1 MLDEPNVPSWVV
13 DALTLVLPAFNK
25 FIREDSLSMGGGTVL
40 QARWQH
46 RESTDI
52 DLFLSSAE
60 FNSVIRES
68 RESLEKAIYEIPGI
82 SLERSW
88 VATNAVYCDVNGRE
102 LTLLPS
108 DSLIDDTSG
117 RAVPNTRV
125 NTEATAT
132 ILFKKVQKRMLEGG
146 AFEIRDLFDLYTSI
160 QRDPEALNHVLK
172 FLSRSDLE
180 VVSVTLRSL
189 PTSWF
194 TESTK
199 PLICAIEPPSVAHM
213 IEELIRNFELT

>member
-1 MLDEPNVPSWVV
+1 MLDEPSVPSWVV

-88 VATNAVYCDVNGRE
+88 VATNVVYCDVNGRE

-132 ILFKKVQKRMLEGG
+132 ILFKKVQKRMIEGG

-160 QRDPEALNHVLK
+160 ERDPEALNHVLK
-172 FLSRSDLE
+172 FISRSDLE
-180 VVSVTLRSL
+180 VLVTTLRRL
-189 PTSWF
+189 PDQWFAETTQPLKGVRETRSTSQ
-194 TESTK
+194 
-199 PLICAIEPPSVAHM
+199 M
-213 IEELIRNFELT
+213 IERLANYFELI